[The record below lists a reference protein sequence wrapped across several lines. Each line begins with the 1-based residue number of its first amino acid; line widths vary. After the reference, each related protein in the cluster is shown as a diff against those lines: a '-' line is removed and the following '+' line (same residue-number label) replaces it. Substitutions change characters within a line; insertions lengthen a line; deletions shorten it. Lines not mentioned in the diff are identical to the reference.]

1 MCILYIHQYCTVCL
15 SAWYCNEYVMQDIH
29 CAMQYV
35 QGSVQDVQCIIL
47 QSRICN
53 AWYCKAHS
61 APNKVLLLLLVSL
74 CVSIWSRGTPHQ
86 CRAQPVKLSLSNCF
100 CIGRQFPSG
109 TNCPHILGIKLHKN
123 NKGPKNRILT
133 RPSSVCASHSET
145 KRHRTKQKNGQKEP
159 AKKISN
165 IGQCCHTGARKR

>member
-1 MCILYIHQYCTVCL
+1 MILQWIHNRDTPYYSMQWTVRTHTYCRILQWVRV
-15 SAWYCNEYVMQDIH
+15 Y
-29 CAMQYV
+29 AMQYV

-53 AWYCKAHS
+53 AWYCKAQS
-61 APNKVLLLLLVSL
+61 ALNKVLKLLIVSL

-145 KRHRTKQKNGQKEP
+145 KRHRTK
-159 AKKISN
+159 
-165 IGQCCHTGARKR
+165 